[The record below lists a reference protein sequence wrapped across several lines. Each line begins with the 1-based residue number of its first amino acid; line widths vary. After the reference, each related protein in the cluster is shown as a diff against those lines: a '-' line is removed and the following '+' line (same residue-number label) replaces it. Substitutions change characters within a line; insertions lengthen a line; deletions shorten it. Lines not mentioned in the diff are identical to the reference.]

1 MASSTPPQS
10 LRIFLVVWFGQLI
23 SLVGSGLTSFA
34 LGVWTYQRT
43 QSVTQFALIT
53 FFAALPGVV
62 VSPLAG
68 ALVDR
73 WDRRKTM
80 MASDA
85 CSALG
90 TLAIA
95 LLLMAGHLESW
106 HIYLVVAVNSTC
118 SAFQIPAYSA
128 AVTMMVPREQLNR
141 ANGLLELAQS
151 AVPIIAPLLAGMLV
165 IPIKLQGIILID
177 FASFLFSVF
186 TLSLVRIA
194 RPETSAEGA
203 EAQGSLLREA
213 AFGWKY
219 VAARPGLMGLL
230 LFFAAVNLSYALS
243 EVLTPP
249 LVLKIGSPA
258 ALGTV
263 LAIGGAGLLA
273 GSFAVTAWQ
282 GPRKRVF
289 GVLGGGIFLGISL
302 MATGVRASIPL
313 IMASVFMT
321 MLWIPLV
328 NAWSRSIWQV
338 KVAPDLQG
346 RVFATRMAIAWSTS
360 PIGYLIAGPLADR
373 VFEPL
378 LQPDG
383 ALASTVGRVLGTG
396 DGRGIGLL
404 FVALGLLPALAGSA
418 GLLHPRIRRVEEEI
432 PDYPVPGPAAEPP
445 SLPLAP
451 IPIPES

>member
-1 MASSTPPQS
+1 VASSTPPQS
-10 LRIFLVVWFGQLI
+10 LRVFLIVWFGQLV

-53 FFAALPGVV
+53 FFAALPGIVL
-62 VSPLAG
+62 SPLAG

-80 MASDA
+80 MASDT

-95 LLLMAGHLESW
+95 LLLMSGSLESW
-106 HIYLVVAVNSTC
+106 HIYLVVAVNSAC

-165 IPIKLQGIILID
+165 VWINLQGVILID
-177 FASFLFSVF
+177 FATFLFSIL

-194 RPETSAEGA
+194 HPEMSAEGA

-219 VAARPGLMGLL
+219 IAARPGLLGLL

-249 LVLKIGSPA
+249 LVLKIASPA
-258 ALGTV
+258 TLGTV
-263 LAIGGAGLLA
+263 LAVGGAGLVA
-273 GSFAVTAWQ
+273 GSFAIAAWQ
-282 GPRKRVF
+282 GPRKRVL
-289 GVLGGGIFLGISL
+289 GVLGGGICFGLSL
-302 MATGVRASIPL
+302 MATGVRPSIPL
-313 IMASVFMT
+313 IMVAVFMT

-346 RVFATRMAIAWSTS
+346 RIFATRMAIAWSTT
-360 PIGYLIAGPLADR
+360 PIGYLLAGPLADR
-373 VFEPL
+373 IFEPWMR
-378 LQPDG
+378 PDG
-383 ALASTVGRVLGTG
+383 ALASSVGQVLGTG
-396 DGRGIGLL
+396 EGRGIGLL
-404 FVALGLLPALAGSA
+404 FVVLGLLPALAGSA
-418 GLLHPRIRRVEEEI
+418 GLLHPRIRNVEEEI
-432 PDYPVPGPAAEPP
+432 PDYPEPDAGAEPP
-445 SLPLAP
+445 VPELAP
-451 IPIPES
+451 TPAA